1 MNHAVV
7 DPLVAVT
14 DLTVRLPSRVEPILD
29 AISLTL
35 RRGELVA
42 LLGRNGS
49 GKTSLLRALA
59 GILAPTGGQ
68 VHLCGDAPTR
78 LRSRERARRI
88 ALVPQGLEH
97 VTPQSVASFVRGGR
111 YAHFGQADARTD
123 REACERAMIA
133 TGIHELAARDLVTLS
148 GGERQRAL
156 VARAFAQ
163 DTPILLGDEPTASL
177 DPEQQIAILEL
188 FATAARAGRAV
199 MVVTHD
205 LNLASQFAD
214 RVALLDRGRLVAWD
228 RPAVV
233 LTESTLQPVFG
244 PSLRILSDASV
255 VRSPIVFPVRPDPHP
270 R

>member
-1 MNHAVV
+1 MNHDLE

-14 DLTVRLPSRVEPILD
+14 ELTVRMPSRSEAVLD
-29 AISLTL
+29 GISFSL

-49 GKTSLLRALA
+49 GKTSLLRTLA
-59 GILAPTGGQ
+59 GLLAPTHGR
-68 VHLCGDAPTR
+68 VCLCGEEPTR
-78 LRSRERARRI
+78 LRPRERARRI

-97 VTPQSVASFVRGGR
+97 LTPQSVSSFVRGGR

-123 REACERAMIA
+123 RESCERAMIA
-133 TGIHELAARDLVTLS
+133 TGIAELASRDLVTLS

-156 VARAFAQ
+156 VARALAQ

-188 FATAARAGRAV
+188 FATAARSGRAV

-214 RVALLDRGRLVAWD
+214 KIALLDRGRLVAWD
-228 RPAVV
+228 RPSVV
-233 LTESTLQPVFG
+233 LTEATMQPVFG
-244 PSLRILSDASV
+244 SSLRILSDASL